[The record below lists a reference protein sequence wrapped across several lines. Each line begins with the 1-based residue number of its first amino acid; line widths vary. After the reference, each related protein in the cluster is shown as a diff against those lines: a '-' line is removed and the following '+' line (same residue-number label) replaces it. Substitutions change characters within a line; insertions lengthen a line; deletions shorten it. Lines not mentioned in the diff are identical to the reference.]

1 MKQEPTTKIPAYRGS
16 GRPQEYKRILPPVRN
31 LREID
36 TALLCE
42 LINHFLPGRGAHT
55 NIKDRFTVNG
65 YEVRLD
71 PDKGLAT
78 VPGKIKFLYNDI
90 RDLLDTLQR
99 EDVLDCSG
107 QMIFVIG
114 ARYHK
119 KTSKH

>member
-1 MKQEPTTKIPAYRGS
+1 MPTYRGS
-16 GRPQEYKRILPPVRN
+16 GKPQEYKRILPPVRN

-42 LINHFLPGRGAHT
+42 LINHFLPDRGAHANT
-55 NIKDRFTVNG
+55 KDQFTVNG
-65 YEVRLD
+65 HEVRLD

-78 VPGKIKFLYNDI
+78 VPGKAKFIYNDE
-90 RDLLDTLQR
+90 RDLLENLVK
-99 EDVLDCSG
+99 EDILDCPLHTT
-107 QMIFVIG
+107 FVIG